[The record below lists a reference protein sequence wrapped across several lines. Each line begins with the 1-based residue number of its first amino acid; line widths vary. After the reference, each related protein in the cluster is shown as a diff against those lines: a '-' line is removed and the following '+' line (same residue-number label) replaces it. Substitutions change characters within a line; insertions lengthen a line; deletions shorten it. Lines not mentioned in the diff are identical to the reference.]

1 MDMPSRKSPIL
12 SLLILGLFVAACASP
27 GSKTGLAS
35 VDLMKTAQ
43 PAGSSKPDDLI
54 RIGDT
59 LVIRVTG
66 VPPEDQGVY
75 EVKVDESGQISMPY
89 IGNIPT
95 VGLTTVLLK
104 QKIETL
110 YKLKKIFTNPN
121 ITVMANAERFISVT
135 GEVRS
140 PSRVPYTKE
149 MTFLS
154 VLAQVG
160 GFTDYADRRHCR
172 ILRGSES
179 VEFNAND
186 LLKDPSKDIPLLPD
200 DKIQVNRSIF

>member
-1 MDMPSRKSPIL
+1 MVIL
-12 SLLILGLFVAACASP
+12 NKFGWICLMAVLAIAACSSP
-27 GSKTGLAS
+27 GSSTSTAS
-35 VDLMKTAQ
+35 SDLLKTAQ
-43 PAGSSKPDDLI
+43 APGAQKPDDLI

-66 VPPEDQGVY
+66 VPSEDQGVY

-121 ITVMANAERFISVT
+121 ITVLANAERFISVT

-154 VLAQVG
+154 LLAQVG

-179 VEFNAND
+179 MEFNAND
-186 LLKDPSKDIPLLPD
+186 LLNDPSKDIPLLPD
-200 DKIQVNRSIF
+200 DKIQINRSIF